1 MVTLDNIHQDKV
13 GEIKEKDI
21 TAYKDE
27 LAELTT
33 KRNELLKDPSS
44 QNSAQIMNISERI
57 REIEKNIDRLKS
69 NGFMKD

>member
-33 KRNELLKDPSS
+33 KRNELLKDPSKPKLS
-44 QNSAQIMNISERI
+44 TDYEY
-57 REIEKNIDRLKS
+57 
-69 NGFMKD
+69 